1 MGEGAK
7 YEKIFAQGRI
17 KWKKSCPPNYPKK
30 YWCAWKESYKE
41 NDNEKKL
48 MQLQSSPTPI
58 TFLIVR
64 VPNVRT

>member
-41 NDNEKKL
+41 NDNEKKINATAKF
-48 MQLQSSPTPI
+48 SNPHNFSDCPSP
-58 TFLIVR
+58 
-64 VPNVRT
+64 

>member
-30 YWCAWKESYKE
+30 IDAH
-41 NDNEKKL
+41 EKNHTRK
-48 MQLQSSPTPI
+48 MI
-58 TFLIVR
+58 TKK
-64 VPNVRT
+64 N